1 MITKKNYLN
10 LICKL
15 YYQRIHDLRKALHV
29 ICFINLSFR
38 LEQKLLIT
46 YQFYIYFFLSLF
58 FGQPVFIIPLK
69 KEYRRLSLDKGYPL
83 GGKLNISEV
92 IKYHS
97 FIYIFNKWY
106 YYNIFGELKSFFF
119 DKKNGNFFG
128 LKLPFL
134 NLFYLFDYNLIT
146 LFLYNLNI
154 PNFKVLVST
163 TSDKFENI
171 ILKNVYGFF

>member
-1 MITKKNYLN
+1 MLTKRIYLN
-10 LICKL
+10 LINKL
-15 YYQRIHDLRKALHV
+15 YYQRVYDLRKKTNI

-38 LEQKLLIT
+38 LEQKLLLM
-46 YQFYIYFFLSLF
+46 YQFYIYFLLSIY
-58 FGQPVFIIPLK
+58 FGQLVFIIPLK
-69 KEYRRLSLDKGYPL
+69 KEYRRLGLDKGYPL
-83 GGKLNISEV
+83 GSKLHLKDMITFYNFL
-92 IKYHS
+92 Y
-97 FIYIFNKWY
+97 YFNKWY
-106 YYNIFGELKSFFF
+106 YFNIFGELKSFFF

-128 LKLPFL
+128 LKFPFL

-154 PNFKVLVST
+154 PNIKFFVFS